1 MLFSS
6 VTFLYAFLPLTLLCY
21 FLAPKGLRNAVLL
34 VASLV
39 FYAFFS
45 KYLVKGLTAGALKG

>member
-39 FYAFFS
+39 FYAFGEPRYVVLLLIS
-45 KYLVKGLTAGALKG
+45 SVCV